1 MLIGA
6 HVSTRGKGVRG
17 VIDAARAAGADAVQA
32 WGSNP
37 RAWAPPHIDDRRA
50 DGFREEWRASGL
62 GALFLHA
69 PYMVNVASPDAGFR
83 SRSVALA
90 AATVELGDA
99 IGADGVVI
107 HAGAA
112 GTATARRTAVAR
124 AAGSIMRVAA
134 TADHVHVLVELMA
147 GTAGAVASS
156 FEEARELLDAC
167 AERGRL
173 DRVGLCLDTCH
184 LFAAGYPL
192 DTAAGV
198 RATLRELRGAGLSSR
213 LQLIHAN
220 DSKYPRGEHRD
231 AHTHIGAGHIGDKGF
246 AALLHQPAIRRV
258 PVVCETPGSA
268 RDTARNVATLRRLAS

>member
-6 HVSTRGKGVRG
+6 HVSTRGRGLRG

-37 RAWAPPHIDDRRA
+37 RAWAPPRIDDRA
-50 DGFREEWRASGL
+50 AEAFREAWRASGL
-62 GALFLHA
+62 GPLFLHA
-69 PYMVNVASPDAGFR
+69 PYMVNVASPDDAFR

-99 IGADGVVI
+99 IGAHGVVV

-112 GTATARRTAVAR
+112 GAATRRPTAVAR
-124 AAGSIMRVAA
+124 AASSITRIAAGTGRVG
-134 TADHVHVLVELMA
+134 VLVELMA

-156 FEEARELLDAC
+156 FEEASELFDAC
-167 AERGRL
+167 AEKGRM
-173 DRVGLCLDTCH
+173 DRVGLCVDTCH

-192 DTAAGV
+192 DTAVGV
-198 RATLRELRGAGLSSR
+198 RATLRELRGAGLISR
-213 LQLIHAN
+213 LRLIHAN
-220 DSKYPRGEHRD
+220 DSKYPRGAHRD
-231 AHTHIGAGHIGDKGF
+231 AHTHIGAGHIGEAGF
-246 AALLHQPAIRRV
+246 TALLQQPGIRKV